1 MSGTYAILID
11 RGAVVGQGCSYDGP
25 PTPGITS
32 TSYWQFNPKGICG
45 RGFSLAPPWFS
56 SCEGKYGKYIIW
68 HVTDR
73 VPVNKCEVGIK
84 KKEEGE
90 VEVVKDGEREERGG
104 ESI

>member
-56 SCEGKYGKYIIW
+56 YCEGKYGKYIIW

-73 VPVNKCEVGIK
+73 VPVNKGEVGIK
-84 KKEEGE
+84 KKGEGE